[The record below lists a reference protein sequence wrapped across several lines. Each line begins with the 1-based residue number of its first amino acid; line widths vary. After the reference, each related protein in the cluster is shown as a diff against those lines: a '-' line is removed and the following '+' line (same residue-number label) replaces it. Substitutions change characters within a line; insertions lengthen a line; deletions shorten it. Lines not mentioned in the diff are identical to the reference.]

1 MSYPEKKTRVSK
13 LLAKKIEPLFQVI
26 YKFYCR
32 RTHLYSYH
40 GVQVSVPPG
49 IFNPRLSFS
58 SKYLVNFLSKENL
71 NGCSF
76 LEIGSGSG
84 VISLFAAKLGARVTA
99 VDINPLAVTCT
110 RENAESNGLNLE
122 VILSDI
128 FELLPESPFDFI
140 VVNPPYYP
148 KDPKNDIEKAWFC
161 GKNFDFF
168 YRFFSQLKS
177 YLKIDSRTFMVL
189 SEDCEIEEIKRI
201 ANMSGFSME
210 VESEKL
216 IYWEVNYIF
225 LIQPID
231 AN

>member
-26 YKFYCR
+26 YKLYCR

-40 GVQVSVPPG
+40 GVQVCVPPG

-110 RENAESNGLNLE
+110 RENAESNELNLE

-161 GKNFDFF
+161 GENFDFF

-189 SEDCEIEEIKRI
+189 SEDCEIEEIKCI